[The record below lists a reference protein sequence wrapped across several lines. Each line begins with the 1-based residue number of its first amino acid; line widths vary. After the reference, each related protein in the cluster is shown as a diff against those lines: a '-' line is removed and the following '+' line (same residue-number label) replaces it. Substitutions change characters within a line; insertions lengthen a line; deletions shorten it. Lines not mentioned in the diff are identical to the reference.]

1 MFTCPT
7 NEIHSLYLDNELP
20 VSHKEQY
27 EAHLASCEK
36 CKAQL
41 EKLRALRGIFAKDSE
56 EISLDKAFMDASYER
71 LMLKMKYSKNTVK
84 TSAPKFSSR
93 VWKIAVPAI
102 AAAAVLALA
111 IPLKLATGR
120 ANVKTMSATSSLY
133 SQVPSQVSEQV
144 SNVAFGGEAFGFDEG
159 IQSILPSAK
168 LERQDSFITNVNN
181 PNGAASK
188 LIQDVE
194 VFRPKFDGDQKTI
207 SIRITIPGNDDVP
220 VTTEIEV
227 PLDVTGQN

>member
-1 MFTCPT
+1 MSTCPT
-7 NEIHSLYLDNELP
+7 KEIHSLYLDNELP
-20 VSHKEQY
+20 QTHKEQY
-27 EAHLASCEK
+27 EAHIAACDK
-36 CKAQL
+36 CRAEY
-41 EKLRALRGIFAKDSE
+41 EKLRAVRAVFEKDAQAVSP
-56 EISLDKAFMDASYER
+56 DKAFLDASYER
-71 LMLKMKYSKNTVK
+71 LMLKMKYSKNVGHTASHRV
-84 TSAPKFSSR
+84 SSR
-93 VWKIAVPAI
+93 TWKIAVPAI

-111 IPLKLATGR
+111 IPLRFAVGR

-144 SNVAFGGEAFGFDEG
+144 SNVAFNGEGSFGFDEG
-159 IQSILPSAK
+159 IQSILPSV
-168 LERQDSFITNVNN
+168 TNVGNSSV
-181 PNGAASK
+181 AASK

-194 VFRPKFDGDQKTI
+194 VFRPNFDEEKKTI